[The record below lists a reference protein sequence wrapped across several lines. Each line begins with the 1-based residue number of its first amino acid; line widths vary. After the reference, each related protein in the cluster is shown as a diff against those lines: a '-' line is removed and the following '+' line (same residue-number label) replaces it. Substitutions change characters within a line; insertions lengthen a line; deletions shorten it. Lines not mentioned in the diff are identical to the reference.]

1 MLSTNLII
9 YKQLEAQ
16 ASNRMQKSISSQLIS
31 LNSLTAL
38 AFAANFLITQIHFQL
53 SPQILALSC
62 LTICVIPAYQFIKT
76 QKVNVLIAAVSG
88 MAICLFL
95 CTAANA
101 SSTSALFMAI
111 VFSVTYNRNPNFGW
125 RNNPF
130 SKVAI
135 VALVWTLT
143 TVLIPLLL
151 ANTTVDLPY
160 LILRFGLFCLQILLF
175 EIADLPTDIRNT
187 RSIPQL
193 FAARFLKLILAVCA
207 PILAYLLEDGVFA
220 ILLTAYLLFV
230 IIRTKPGNRC
240 FADVFV
246 EAVPLFYLILKWI
259 ALF

>member
-1 MLSTNLII
+1 
-9 YKQLEAQ
+9 
-16 ASNRMQKSISSQLIS
+16 MQKSFNAQLIS

-53 SPQILALSC
+53 RPQIIALSC
-62 LTICVIPAYQFIKT
+62 LTICVIPVYQFIKT
-76 QKVNVLIAAVSG
+76 QTINVLLAAISG
-88 MAICLFL
+88 MAVCLFL
-95 CTAANA
+95 CTTANF
-101 SSTSALFMAI
+101 SSTSALFFATAL
-111 VFSVTYNRNPNFGW
+111 SVTYNSSPKFGW

-130 SKVAI
+130 SKVGV

-160 LILRFGLFCLQILLF
+160 LILRFSLFCLQILLF

-207 PILAYLLEDGVFA
+207 PILAYLLEDAILA

-230 IIRTKPGNRC
+230 IIRTKPGNRR

>member
-1 MLSTNLII
+1 MP
-9 YKQLEAQ
+9 
-16 ASNRMQKSISSQLIS
+16 KSLRSQLIS
-31 LNSLTAL
+31 LNSFTAL

-62 LTICVIPAYQFIKT
+62 LTICVIPVYQFIKT
-76 QKVNVLIAAVSG
+76 QKVNVVVVAISG
-88 MAICLFL
+88 MAVCLFL
-95 CTAANA
+95 STAANV
-101 SSTSALFMAI
+101 SSTTALFFATAL
-111 VFSVTYNRNPNFGW
+111 SVTYNRSPRFGW

-130 SKVAI
+130 SKVGV

-175 EIADLPTDIRNT
+175 EIADLPADIRQT

-193 FAARFLKLILAVCA
+193 IAPRFLKLILAVCT
-207 PILAYLLEDGVFA
+207 PILACLLENGVLA
-220 ILLTAYLLFV
+220 SLLTAYLLLV
-230 IIRTKPGNRC
+230 IIRTSPGNRR

-246 EAVPLFYLILKWI
+246 EAVPLFYLVLKWV
-259 ALF
+259 AVV